1 MRKMLAPIVAI
12 VLAAVILLGLYNG
25 LAGERQVY
33 EMHDLQEKMEAMLPG
48 SKYFEPEAYTGE
60 DANIHRVWK
69 GETGYIVETVTYGYA
84 GNITMLIGV
93 CNEGNVTGLQ
103 VRDMEET
110 YGLGAN
116 ALTDHKFLSQMLNT
130 SGEAEVGTNVDAIS
144 GATLTIMIDTLMAVA
159 GAVILYIQ
167 NGKMFGITLIMV
179 ALYAVIVAAFHKWYE
194 KLNREQMEDNAQLT
208 SYLVES
214 LNGIQTVKAY
224 NAERKANRETE
235 KKFIKLLFS
244 TKPQ

>member
-1 MRKMLAPIVAI
+1 MRKIFVPII
-12 VLAAVILLGLYNG
+12 TILLAAVILLGLYNG

-103 VRDMEET
+103 VRDMQET
-110 YGLGAN
+110 YGLGAE
-116 ALTDHKFLSQMLNT
+116 ALSDWEF
-130 SGEAEVGTNVDAIS
+130 GEGIDAIT
-144 GATLTIMIDTLMAVA
+144 GATVTSKAIARSVNSAVGFVTGADTSSSA
-159 GAVILYIQ
+159 
-167 NGKMFGITLIMV
+167 
-179 ALYAVIVAAFHKWYE
+179 
-194 KLNREQMEDNAQLT
+194 T
-208 SYLVES
+208 SW
-214 LNGIQTVKAY
+214 GG
-224 NAERKANRETE
+224 
-235 KKFIKLLFS
+235 
-244 TKPQ
+244 